1 MRTKTHIFLG
11 LLAFV
16 LFIPAAH
23 AKSDYLYRNRANWVK
38 LIKLSNKQL
47 AGVELKHPAE
57 GLTTPQ
63 IEAMLLSLTMNK
75 GSFFKKEVKTNEIFS
90 IEEAK
95 KFAPFIEDALSR
107 AEPNQVVNVSL
118 VHQRAL
124 FILKNDFLSML
135 NVFVADDGVHFY
147 FTKLF
152 AKLGSDYE
160 QASKMDTAISK
171 AKGVRVSLEAKPG
184 QTLAA
189 DADEVVMNPGYDFA
203 ANVHRTVPAEQEY
216 RVGEDREEAPAE
228 AVEKKRSKKA
238 DVAKRASKDSTDDV
252 ETDDNVTARLKKLD
266 DLKKQKLITDAEYR
280 EKRKEILGAL

>member
-1 MRTKTHIFLG
+1 MKTRLLLG
-11 LLAFV
+11 LFALVF
-16 LFIPAAH
+16 FIPSAH

-47 AGVELKHPAE
+47 AGVELKHPAT
-57 GLTTPQ
+57 GLTTAR

-75 GSFFKKEVKTNEIFS
+75 GSLFKKEVKTNEIFS

-95 KFAPFIEDALSR
+95 KFSPFIADALNR
-107 AEPNQVVNVSL
+107 AEPNQVVNISL
-118 VHQRAL
+118 VHQRSY

-135 NVFVADDGVHFY
+135 NVFVSDDGVHFY

-184 QTLAA
+184 QILAA
-189 DADEVVMNPGYDFA
+189 DADEVVMDPQFNFA
-203 ANVHRTVPAEQEY
+203 ANVHRTVPAEKEY
-216 RVGEDREEAPAE
+216 RVGESEEAPAKE
-228 AVEKKRSKKA
+228 AQKKRSKKA
-238 DVAKRASKDSTDDV
+238 KIAKSAPEEPSDGD
-252 ETDDNVTARLKKLD
+252 VTARLKKLD

-280 EKRKEILGAL
+280 EKRKEILGTL